1 MFVQS
6 PKLLLSATLNLGSV
20 ALVELAAWLLLMLLL
35 RLLLLLLLGTGCVG
49 GVDEDNGDVV
59 EDGDGD
65 VDADDDADDA
75 DDDVCGVID
84 DILSN
89 RCIGLIASADALIRF
104 E

>member
-35 RLLLLLLLGTGCVG
+35 RLLLLLGTGCVG

-89 RCIGLIASADALIRF
+89 RCVGLIASADALIRS